1 MEPHEV
7 PALIVLGG
15 GKRRVCQVMGS
26 FRRKNRAGQ
35 GCGVMGKTPSSA
47 WGCVSAD
54 GASLRPRLSE
64 GTVFQAEEPALQR
77 PSNRRHSGV
86 AGEERA
92 GGIAG

>member
-1 MEPHEV
+1 M
-7 PALIVLGG
+7 
-15 GKRRVCQVMGS
+15 CQVMGS